1 MKPLVAGLISAA
13 AASAAFN
20 PLAQQQQP
28 IMPGGDRLPAQP
40 DNKSYAQETPPP
52 PAIKFKTGSSPP
64 PPPSKDQ
71 DAHENKYKPKAQPQV
86 SLSDTIGPLRSISS
100 FSSFTRLCESTSSLL
115 ADPSARTTVLAPLNS
130 AVDSLPRKPWESP
143 ADYRA
148 LGSQAYDGTGGQDR
162 ANKNLLRFVEA
173 HLVAQS
179 PWPRGEKAKT
189 LAGREIWW
197 EEESD
202 GQRVVMPD
210 RVAVDRVASRVS
222 NGELVSAS
230 CDHAVDS
237 TLTVMVR
244 SGSSGALSTTRKAM
258 NGTRALIFFYFLCLS

>member
-64 PPPSKDQ
+64 PPPPKDQ
-71 DAHENKYKPKAQPQV
+71 DAHENKYEPQAQPQV

-173 HLVAQS
+173 HLVAKS

-202 GQRVVMPD
+202 GQRVLMPD

-222 NGELVSAS
+222 NGELWIIRGVINYA
-230 CDHAVDS
+230 
-237 TLTVMVR
+237 
-244 SGSSGALSTTRKAM
+244 
-258 NGTRALIFFYFLCLS
+258 